1 MVRRSSSCVHM
12 SRRSTESVADVIRQE
27 ARRLDIDVFSRYV
40 LLEDGSLVRIRGSG
54 SVERIDVDVEPVAP
68 DGEVELV
75 DESIEPVGEADVEE
89 VVGDDMYV
97 GQERLRRFL
106 VPWSG
111 F

>member
-1 MVRRSSSCVHM
+1 M
-12 SRRSTESVADVIRQE
+12 SRRSTELTSEVLRQE
-27 ARRLDIDVFSRYV
+27 TRRLDIDVFSRYV
-40 LLEDGSLVRIRGSG
+40 LLEDGSLVRIHGSG

-75 DESIEPVGEADVEE
+75 GDAIEPVGETDVEE
-89 VVGDDMYV
+89 VVEDDMYV

-106 VPWSG
+106 IPWSG

>member
-1 MVRRSSSCVHM
+1 M
-12 SRRSTESVADVIRQE
+12 SRRSTESIADVIRQE

-54 SVERIDVDVEPVAP
+54 AVERIDADVEPVAL

-89 VVGDDMYV
+89 VVEDDMYV

>member
-1 MVRRSSSCVHM
+1 M
-12 SRRSTESVADVIRQE
+12 SRRSTESVADAIRQE

-40 LLEDGSLVRIRGSG
+40 LLEDGSLVRIRGAG

-68 DGEVELV
+68 DGEFELV
-75 DESIEPVGEADVEE
+75 GEPIEPVGETDVEE
-89 VVGDDMYV
+89 VVGDDTYV

>member
-1 MVRRSSSCVHM
+1 M
-12 SRRSTESVADVIRQE
+12 SRRSTEPIADVIRQE
-27 ARRLDIDVFSRYV
+27 AKRLDIDVFSRYV
-40 LLEDGSLVRIRGSG
+40 LIGDGSLVRIRGSG
-54 SVERIDVDVEPVAP
+54 AVERIDVDVEPVAP

-89 VVGDDMYV
+89 VVQDDMYV

>member
-1 MVRRSSSCVHM
+1 M
-12 SRRSTESVADVIRQE
+12 SRRSTELTSEVLRQE
-27 ARRLDIDVFSRYV
+27 ARRLDIDVFSRY
-40 LLEDGSLVRIRGSG
+40 LLLDDGSLVRIRGAG
-54 SVERIDVDVEPVAP
+54 AVERIDVDVEPAAP

-75 DESIEPVGEADVEE
+75 DESIEPVEEADVEE
-89 VVGDDMYV
+89 VVQDDTYV

>member
-1 MVRRSSSCVHM
+1 M
-12 SRRSTESVADVIRQE
+12 
-27 ARRLDIDVFSRYV
+27 LSRYV
-40 LLEDGSLVRIRGSG
+40 LLEDGSLVRIRAYGA
-54 SVERIDVDVEPVAP
+54 VERIDADVEPVAP

-89 VVGDDMYV
+89 VMQDDMYV

>member
-1 MVRRSSSCVHM
+1 M
-12 SRRSTESVADVIRQE
+12 SRRSTELLAEVLRQE
-27 ARRLDIDVFSRYV
+27 ARRLDIDVFSKYL
-40 LLEDGSLVRIRGSG
+40 LLEDGSLVRVRGAG
-54 SVERIDVDVEPVAP
+54 AVERIDVDVEPVAP

-75 DESIEPVGEADVEE
+75 DDAIEPVGEADVEE
-89 VVGDDMYV
+89 VVQDDAYV

>member
-1 MVRRSSSCVHM
+1 M
-12 SRRSTESVADVIRQE
+12 SRRSTESVADVVRQE
-27 ARRLDIDVFSRYV
+27 AGRLDIDVFSKYV

-68 DGEVELV
+68 DGEVEPV

-89 VVGDDMYV
+89 VVQDDTYV
-97 GQERLRRFL
+97 GQERLRRLL

>member
-1 MVRRSSSCVHM
+1 M
-12 SRRSTESVADVIRQE
+12 SRRSTELTTEVLRQE
-27 ARRLDIDVFSRYV
+27 VKRLDIDIFSRYV
-40 LLEDGSLVRIRGSG
+40 FLDDGSLVRIRGSG
-54 SVERIDVDVEPVAP
+54 AVERIDVDVEPVAP

-89 VVGDDMYV
+89 MVQDDTYV
-97 GQERLRRFL
+97 GQERLRRFS

>member
-1 MVRRSSSCVHM
+1 M
-12 SRRSTESVADVIRQE
+12 SRRSTESIADVIRQE
-27 ARRLDIDVFSRYV
+27 ARRLDIDVFSRYM
-40 LLEDGSLVRIRGSG
+40 LLEDGSLVRIRGSSG
-54 SVERIDVDVEPVAP
+54 AVERIDVDVEPVAL

-75 DESIEPVGEADVEE
+75 DESIEPVGEANVEE

>member
-1 MVRRSSSCVHM
+1 M

-54 SVERIDVDVEPVAP
+54 AVERIDVDVEPAAP

-75 DESIEPVGEADVEE
+75 DDAIEPVGEADVEE
-89 VVGDDMYV
+89 VVQDDAYV
-97 GQERLRRFL
+97 GQERLRRFS

>member
-1 MVRRSSSCVHM
+1 M
-12 SRRSTESVADVIRQE
+12 SRRSTELTSEVLRQE
-27 ARRLDIDVFSRYV
+27 ARRLDIDVFSKY
-40 LLEDGSLVRIRGSG
+40 LLLDDGSLVRIRGAG
-54 SVERIDVDVEPVAP
+54 AVERIDVDVEPAAP

-75 DESIEPVGEADVEE
+75 DESIEPVEEADVEE
-89 VVGDDMYV
+89 VVQDDTYV